1 VVSLV
6 EVDAETVVV
15 WVESVLTLLSIVVSL
30 VEVDAEIAGYVTSL
44 NLLFETIEFA

>member
-1 VVSLV
+1 
-6 EVDAETVVV
+6 
-15 WVESVLTLLSIVVSL
+15 VLTLLSIVVSL